1 MEADRR
7 GAPGAEVKRRA
18 VEVERRGLVRE
29 EPVAVEMA
37 RNGGAVVIEEV
48 GARVAVAMDIDAVGV
63 DGDGG
68 G

>member
-1 MEADRR
+1 M
-7 GAPGAEVKRRA
+7 
-18 VEVERRGLVRE
+18 ERRGLVRE